1 MDPAPRQARSSS
13 LVLREVIDAV
23 ASMPVPSIEPTVLG
37 AAPSWPTA
45 TAAKNMLDVLAGA
58 ILKLKATSPTA
69 APRYA
74 YVAPKGVTGVVHA
87 TRLEGLRVCPTQGAR
102 VFQPVQWFDEHVAE
116 WIPATVLGDL
126 AVDVT
131 QEPSPMPQISF
142 QVEGH
147 GFYIRAS
154 AVDIERGTITVE
166 MPALHSARQG
176 VLLADLATQHAFD
189 QAAWRAWQPQAAV
202 GARVPVL
209 DAVEALL
216 LASGLAPGTARLCF
230 QHLTDFGVATIPTDA
245 CGAEA
250 LAECLYP
257 MGEILA
263 SAAGFPGR
271 AVRARAVVAHA
282 ARLLAALD
290 WTGPQRPAVAVA
302 FAAPEGATLALAFEL
317 LASVLVDQT
326 IAGAI
331 GREIA
336 GTAAIMGADRAA
348 AILGCALA
356 TRARPLPLPP
366 AALRADDAPAVPFL
380 AAAPRATAPATH
392 RPAGDAAGLA
402 AQAPAA
408 PDSPYPPTRP
418 PSIPTAAQLGLGP
431 LFGAHLGFGPFGTHG
446 TTAVRSAG
454 AGPSSAAMT
463 VLPTTTILG
472 TGPPLPPPPV
482 CGPIVGL
489 LAPAATE
496 AAHNPAY
503 DLLVR
508 QLADM
513 REQFRLQ
520 TEELA
525 AAQRTAA
532 SAAARLHTTSP
543 GSPAAPLSL
552 RAHGLPRAPSPLSF
566 GASPGWGAPSAG
578 GGGVSGSR
586 ASSPACSIAASNA
599 PSLADPDVC
608 GTRFFALFPHSL
620 AGCTFTQA
628 CANLAGDGTSYA
640 PVFEAIA
647 HAAGE
652 QPAGTWLGEGSQ
664 AFETEHFYEDQCVRL
679 DEYARGTTKA
689 ADFWRKLSADWS
701 ARPAADI
708 PAARVRFLHWRQ
720 ACTMMSGELATAAAA
735 RPNSIPK
742 KELPHLSYED
752 IPKASDAAVDTAPVA
767 ISILEPLSDSGL
779 ILSLHSAGAAQSMQL
794 VSGSVMPSVVCDAA
808 RTLGQRL
815 DVGTAVQTFLS
826 SDGTVAEAGA
836 PLTVPRTLPLARRA
850 LRHMLVAT
858 AKDAVGLRR
867 ADASHFIVDPS
878 GKSRTVISAIFELC
892 DRIQQMRINR
902 HWLEIAIIL
911 WGGHSPPE
919 PAPCEQPQPGSWGS
933 IRDLHAVFTALPI
946 FEEMWWLIW
955 GRVLGCP
962 AGTVAFVDQTKG
974 KPTGADFGLERGVAF
989 MLAQSLTLEHA
1000 FATVDSFFS
1009 RLALAAAEWRTTPG
1023 APPPDP
1029 AEVLSELKAGIA
1041 GLRLDAKMG
1050 TRSAASPAPPAS
1062 SAASAST
1069 TGAFVGAG
1077 VALELSTLCTLRGH
1091 GPWALAAATSFAAGG
1106 MTAALAVAK
1115 AGALSYTELK
1125 EYAPKREKKKGS
1137 PGKEGP
1143 LSKKGKSPTAPTAP
1157 PVAPLAAQP
1166 GAAPPPY
1173 PQYPPYGVTP
1183 PYGAYPP
1190 GMMVPYQ
1197 APVPPGFP
1205 PGLAP
1210 RPLPQPP
1217 GNQNQPGPAGPNPGA
1232 PARSQPSPGETG
1244 QDAMTRVTRDLDAYG
1259 PGSGTFG
1266 TLVDAVRVFDILAR
1280 RRGAVGCGW
1289 RAAVR
1294 ADHSACA
1301 AAKNCSGCK
1310 TPYVAAVEA
1319 PLALEV
1325 AAFCTQ
1331 ALQARMCS

>member
-1 MDPAPRQARSSS
+1 MAAAPRQARSSS
-13 LVLREVIDAV
+13 LVLREVTDAV
-23 ASMPVPSIEPTVLG
+23 ASMPVPPIEPMVLG

-58 ILKLKATSPTA
+58 ILKLKTSGFQA
-69 APRYA
+69 QRYA
-74 YVAPKGVTGVVHA
+74 YVAPKGVTGVSQG
-87 TRLEGLRVCPTQGAR
+87 TRSDGLRVCPTQGAR
-102 VFQPVQWFDEHVAE
+102 IFQPVQWFDEQVAE
-116 WIPATVLGDL
+116 WLPATVLGDL

-131 QEPSPMPQISF
+131 QEPIATPQISF
-142 QVEGH
+142 QVAGH
-147 GFYIRAS
+147 SFYIRAS
-154 AVDIERGTITVE
+154 AGDIERGTITVE
-166 MPALHSARQG
+166 MPALHSSRLG
-176 VLLADLATQHAFD
+176 VSLTDLATQHAFD
-189 QAAWRAWQPQAAV
+189 QAAWKAWLPQAAT
-202 GARVPVL
+202 GARIPVV

-216 LASGLAPGTARLCF
+216 LASGLAPGIASLCF
-230 QHLTDFGVATIPTDA
+230 RYLIDFGVATIPTEA
-245 CGAEA
+245 CGVDA

-263 SAAGFPGR
+263 SAAGFTGR
-271 AVRARAVVAHA
+271 AVRARAVVARA
-282 ARLLAALD
+282 ARLLATLD
-290 WTGPQRPAVAVA
+290 WTGPQRPDAAVA
-302 FAAPEGATLALAFEL
+302 FATPEGATLALAFEL

-326 IAGAI
+326 IAEAI
-331 GREIA
+331 GGEIA
-336 GTAAIMGADRAA
+336 ATAAIMGADRAA

-356 TRARPLPLPP
+356 SRSRPRPPLPLPAASRKDNALADQTP
-366 AALRADDAPAVPFL
+366 AADLQATTAATHAPNGEGLAVLARAAPESPHQPGGTFVGFETRGT
-380 AAAPRATAPATH
+380 AAA
-392 RPAGDAAGLA
+392 
-402 AQAPAA
+402 
-408 PDSPYPPTRP
+408 
-418 PSIPTAAQLGLGP
+418 
-431 LFGAHLGFGPFGTHG
+431 
-446 TTAVRSAG
+446 RSAG
-454 AGPSSAAMT
+454 AGPSSGVMT
-463 VLPTTTILG
+463 VVPVTTIWQ
-472 TGPPLPPPPV
+472 TAPPLPPPPV
-482 CGPIVGL
+482 RDPTAGL

-496 AAHNPAY
+496 AVDKAAY
-503 DLLVR
+503 ALLVR
-508 QLADM
+508 QLADAH
-513 REQFRLQ
+513 EQLRLQ
-520 TEELA
+520 TAELVA
-525 AAQRTAA
+525 TQRAAA
-532 SAAARLHTTSP
+532 SAATRPHTSP
-543 GSPAAPLSL
+543 APLTL
-552 RAHGLPRAPSPLSF
+552 RALGVPRASSPLSF
-566 GASPGWGAPSAG
+566 GVSPTSGALSASG
-578 GGGVSGSR
+578 GCAYGSR
-586 ASSPACSIAASNA
+586 TSSPACSIASHA
-599 PSLADPDVC
+599 PSLTDPDIC
-608 GTRFFALFPHSL
+608 GARFFTLFPHFL

-628 CANLAGDGTSYA
+628 CAQLAGDGTSYT

-664 AFETEHFYEDQCVRL
+664 AFETERFYEDQCTRL
-679 DEYARGTTKA
+679 DEYSRGTTKA
-689 ADFWRKLSADWS
+689 AEFWRKMSADWS
-701 ARPAADI
+701 ARPAADV

-720 ACTMMSGELATAAAA
+720 ACTMMSGELAAAAA
-735 RPNSIPK
+735 VRPNGIPK

-752 IPKASDAAVDTAPVA
+752 VPKVSDTAVDTAPVA

-779 ILSLHSAGAAQSMQL
+779 ILSLHSSGAAQSMQL
-794 VSGSVMPSVVCDAA
+794 VHGSVMPSVVCDAA
-808 RTLGQRL
+808 RTLGERPEI
-815 DVGTAVQTFLS
+815 GTAVQTFFS
-826 SDGTVAEAGA
+826 SDSTVAEAGA

-850 LRHMLVAT
+850 LRHMLIAI

-867 ADASHFIVDPS
+867 ADASHFIVDPL
-878 GKSRTVISAIFELC
+878 GKSRSVISAIFELC

-919 PAPCEQPQPGSWGS
+919 PAPCEQPQLGSWGCIS
-933 IRDLHAVFTALPI
+933 SLHAVFTALPI

-955 GRVLGCP
+955 GRVIGCP
-962 AGTVAFVDQTKG
+962 AATVAFVDQTKG
-974 KPTGADFGLERGVAF
+974 KPTGADFGLERGFAF

-1000 FATVDSFFS
+1000 FATVDSFFT

-1023 APPPDP
+1023 SPPPDP
-1029 AEVLSELKAGIA
+1029 AEMLTELKAGIA

-1069 TGAFVGAG
+1069 AGAFVGAG
-1077 VALELSTLCTLRGH
+1077 VALELSTLCTQRGH
-1091 GPWALAAATSFAAGG
+1091 GPWALAAATTFAAGG
-1106 MTAALAVAK
+1106 LTAAAAVAK

-1125 EYAPKREKKKGS
+1125 EHAPKREKKRKGE
-1137 PGKEGP
+1137 GKEG
-1143 LSKKGKSPTAPTAP
+1143 SGNKKAKALAAPTAP
-1157 PVAPLAAQP
+1157 PVAPPAAHL

-1173 PQYPPYGVTP
+1173 PQYPPYGVPP
-1183 PYGAYPP
+1183 PYGGYVPP

-1197 APVPPGFP
+1197 PPVPPGFP

-1217 GNQNQPGPAGPNPGA
+1217 GNQPGHPPNPGA
-1232 PARSQPSPGETG
+1232 ARSQASPGETG

-1280 RRGAVGCGW
+1280 RRGSVGCGW

-1325 AAFCTQ
+1325 ATFCTQ

>member
-1 MDPAPRQARSSS
+1 MAAAPRQARSSS
-13 LVLREVIDAV
+13 LVLREVTDAV
-23 ASMPVPSIEPTVLG
+23 ASMPVPPIEQMVLG

-45 TAAKNMLDVLAGA
+45 TTAKNMLDVLAGA
-58 ILKLKATSPTA
+58 ILKLKTTSPTA

-74 YVAPKGVTGVVHA
+74 YVAPKGVTGVGQA
-87 TRLEGLRVCPTQGAR
+87 TRLDGLRVCPTQGAR
-102 VFQPVQWFDEHVAE
+102 VFQPVQWFDEQVAE
-116 WIPATVLGDL
+116 WIPAIVLGDL

-131 QEPSPMPQISF
+131 QEPSPTPQISF
-142 QVEGH
+142 QVAGH

-154 AVDIERGTITVE
+154 AGDIERGTVTVE
-166 MPALHSARQG
+166 MPALHSSRLG
-176 VLLADLATQHAFD
+176 VSLADLAMQHAFD
-189 QAAWRAWQPQAAV
+189 QAAWQVWQPQAAA

-230 QHLTDFGVATIPTDA
+230 QYLTDFGVATIPTEA
-245 CGAEA
+245 GGADA

-263 SAAGFPGR
+263 SAAGLTGR
-271 AVRARAVVAHA
+271 AVRARAVVAQS

-290 WTGPQRPAVAVA
+290 WTSPQRPDVTAV
-302 FAAPEGATLALAFEL
+302 FASPEGATLALAFEL

-336 GTAAIMGADRAA
+336 GTAAIMGAERAA

-356 TRARPLPLPP
+356 TRARLGPPLPLP
-366 AALRADDAPAVPFL
+366 AAARAEDAPADLTQAVDL
-380 AAAPRATAPATH
+380 RATVAATHAPAD
-392 RPAGDAAGLA
+392 DAAGLA
-402 AQAPAA
+402 ARARAA
-408 PDSPYPPTRP
+408 PESPHLPTGPPPLTRGP
-418 PSIPTAAQLGLGP
+418 PPLTRIPPGVLSGSGTQGAA
-431 LFGAHLGFGPFGTHG
+431 A
-446 TTAVRSAG
+446 ARSAG
-454 AGPSSAAMT
+454 AGPSSGVMT
-463 VLPTTTILG
+463 VAPIWGAVPTILPPSTWAT
-472 TGPPLPPPPV
+472 TGLQPSV
-482 CGPIVGL
+482 V
-489 LAPAATE
+489 AE
-496 AAHNPAY
+496 AADKTAY

-508 QLADM
+508 QLADA
-513 REQFRLQ
+513 REQLRLQ
-520 TEELA
+520 AAELA
-525 AAQRTAA
+525 AAQRLAA
-532 SAAARLHTTSP
+532 STVARPHTTGSA
-543 GSPAAPLSL
+543 SPAPITL
-552 RAHGLPRAPSPLSF
+552 RALGVPRAPSPLSF
-566 GASPGWGAPSAG
+566 AGSPCWGAPSASG
-578 GGGVSGSR
+578 GHVYGSR
-586 ASSPACSIAASNA
+586 ASSPACSIAVSDA
-599 PSLADPDVC
+599 PSLAEPDVC
-608 GTRFFALFPHSL
+608 GTRFFTLFPHSL

-628 CANLAGDGTSYA
+628 CAQLAGDGTSYT

-664 AFETEHFYEDQCVRL
+664 AFETERFYEDQCIRL
-679 DEYARGTTKA
+679 DEYGRGTTKA
-689 ADFWRKLSADWS
+689 AEFWRKMSADWS
-701 ARPAADI
+701 ARPAADV

-720 ACTMMSGELATAAAA
+720 ACTLMSGELTAAAAA
-735 RPNSIPK
+735 RPNGIPK

-752 IPKASDAAVDTAPVA
+752 IPKVSDTAVDTAPVA

-794 VSGSVMPSVVCDAA
+794 VHGSVMPSVVCDAA
-808 RTLGQRL
+808 RTLGERPEI
-815 DVGTAVQTFLS
+815 GTAVQTFLS

-850 LRHMLVAT
+850 LRHMLVAI

-867 ADASHFIVDPS
+867 ADASHFIVDPL

-919 PAPCEQPQPGSWGS
+919 PAPCEQPQLGSWGCIS
-933 IRDLHAVFTALPI
+933 SLHAVFTALPI

-955 GRVLGCP
+955 GRVIGCP
-962 AGTVAFVDQTKG
+962 AATVAFVEQTKG
-974 KPTGADFGLERGVAF
+974 KPTGADFGLERGLAF

-1000 FATVDSFFS
+1000 FATVDAFFT

-1029 AEVLSELKAGIA
+1029 AEMLTELKAGMP

-1077 VALELSTLCTLRGH
+1077 LALELSTLCTQRGH
-1091 GPWALAAATSFAAGG
+1091 GPWALAAATTFAAGG
-1106 MTAALAVAK
+1106 MTAVAAVAK

-1125 EYAPKREKKKGS
+1125 EHAPRREKKQKT
-1137 PGKEGP
+1137 PGKEGS
-1143 LSKKGKSPTAPTAP
+1143 LSKKAKSPVAPTAP
-1157 PVAPLAAQP
+1157 PVAPLVAQP
-1166 GAAPPPY
+1166 PPAPPPY
-1173 PQYPPYGVTP
+1173 PHYPPYGVTP
-1183 PYGAYPP
+1183 PYGGYTPP

-1197 APVPPGFP
+1197 SPVPPGFP

-1210 RPLPQPP
+1210 RPPPQPP
-1217 GNQNQPGPAGPNPGA
+1217 GNQPGHQPNPGA

-1280 RRGAVGCGW
+1280 RRGAIGCGW

-1301 AAKNCSGCK
+1301 ATKNCSGCK